1 MDLLRLQ
8 TLNVR
13 STRFRSTDLKIE
25 KRTTSYLALDDID
38 GLTLAFWAG
47 DDWWRTEFMNLL
59 GAGTDSDQSGYL
71 NQFQEFEG
79 SYDAATSTFTFTE
92 GINFDGGYQKKTLV
106 DEGLTNITFTT
117 TEWQD
122 AMFKEWGVTLQN
134 NEDGTTTK
142 IKEDWY
148 HKEVRNL
155 GVWSHD
161 TRQWYEITAGAM
173 GAPTSSTKEAGIRT
187 ETTEFV
193 SPSDVTETFTVFVS
207 VWTGRK
213 YPQPL
218 RTQSTRITMS
228 LGMSLRHF
236 STLAN
241 T

>member
-1 MDLLRLQ
+1 
-8 TLNVR
+8 
-13 STRFRSTDLKIE
+13 
-25 KRTTSYLALDDID
+25 
-38 GLTLAFWAG
+38 
-47 DDWWRTEFMNLL
+47 MNLL

-161 TRQWYEITAGAM
+161 TRQWYEITAEAM
-173 GAPTSSTKEAGIRT
+173 GAPTSATKEAGIRT
-187 ETTEFV
+187 ETTEFI
-193 SPSDVTETFTVFVS
+193 SPSDVTETLYCLRECLDGSKVS
-207 VWTGRK
+207 
-213 YPQPL
+213 YNL
-218 RTQSTRITMS
+218 
-228 LGMSLRHF
+228 
-236 STLAN
+236 
-241 T
+241 